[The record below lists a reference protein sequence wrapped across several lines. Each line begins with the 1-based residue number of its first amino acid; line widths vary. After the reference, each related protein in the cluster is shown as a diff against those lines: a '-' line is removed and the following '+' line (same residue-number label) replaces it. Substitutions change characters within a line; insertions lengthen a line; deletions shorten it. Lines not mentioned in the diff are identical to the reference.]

1 MAGISRGFALRA
13 RAVAAAA
20 TAAAALMTLSPGVTA
35 AETGWPDRPVT
46 LVVPYTPGTSMD
58 TLARAIGPKLSQRI
72 GQAVIVENRPG
83 ASGNIGTSYVANAAP
98 DGHTLLM
105 TVSTFVMNP
114 SLFKSVPYDPNKNFV
129 PIGQVA
135 TGALVF
141 AVTPAFEANSLAEA
155 IKRFKSRP
163 GQFAYASPGKGTPQ
177 HLAMELFKLNAGVDV
192 LHVPYSGSAG
202 AVTDLLGGQVQ
213 AMILPANTALGFR
226 QTGKLRV
233 LAATQATRVPVMG
246 DVPTLAE
253 QGVRGADVDL
263 WFGLLAPARTPPQV
277 VAKINREVNQ
287 VLALPDVQAGMDK
300 LGLVVAPGTPDAFGK
315 LVAAETTRWADV
327 IKKAHIAAE

>member
-1 MAGISRGFALRA
+1 MAGISKGVALRLGA
-13 RAVAAAA
+13 AAVAVVTLCSAAVAADAA
-20 TAAAALMTLSPGVTA
+20 
-35 AETGWPDRPVT
+35 WPDRPVT

-72 GQAVIVENRPG
+72 GQPVIVENRPG
-83 ASGNIGTSYVANAAP
+83 ASGNIGTSYVANAAA

-114 SLFKSVPYDPNKNFV
+114 SLFKSVPYDPVKSFV
-129 PIGQVA
+129 PVGQVA

-141 AVTPAFEANSLAEA
+141 AVTPAFEAATLTEA
-155 IKRFKSRP
+155 LQRFKSKP
-163 GQFAYASPGKGTPQ
+163 GQYAYASPGKGTPQ

-226 QTGKLRV
+226 QSGKLRV
-233 LAATQATRVPVMG
+233 LAATQATRIPVMA

-277 VAKINREVNQ
+277 VAKINQEVNQ
-287 VLALPDVQAGMDK
+287 VLAMPDVQAGMDK

-315 LVAAETTRWADV
+315 LVAAETTRWANA
-327 IKKAHIAAE
+327 IKQAGITAD